1 MSIYIFID
9 ECQVSITLKLDN
21 EGTDMGMWIE
31 LGVFVLA
38 LAFGIWQIQ
47 DVKKAREQTRR
58 AKQAEQ
64 EKAGRE
70 KTSQ

>member
-1 MSIYIFID
+1 
-9 ECQVSITLKLDN
+9 
-21 EGTDMGMWIE
+21 MGMWIE

-58 AKQAEQ
+58 AKQNEQ
-64 EKAGRE
+64 KEMGE
-70 KTSQ
+70 ESPPQ

>member
-1 MSIYIFID
+1 MSIYIFINK
-9 ECQVSITLKLDN
+9 CQFSITLN
-21 EGTDMGMWIE
+21 HVIESIDMGMWIE

-58 AKQAEQ
+58 AKQNEQ
-64 EKAGRE
+64 KKMGEE
-70 KTSQ
+70 SPPQ